1 MEEPRWLEPAQLQ
14 AWRRFTIMHM
24 QLTGRL
30 GQELAAD
37 GLSFQDYSILA
48 ALSDADDNRE
58 RAYSLGQKLGWE
70 KSRLSHHITRMVAR
84 GLVTRER
91 CPTDQ
96 RGSFVV
102 MTEAGRSAMVQA
114 APGHVTAVRRYFI
127 DQLTPAQIRTI
138 DDVSQAVLVAL
149 ESDTLGPDHEAD

>member
-1 MEEPRWLEPAQLQ
+1 MQEPEWLEPEQLQ

-48 ALSDADDNRE
+48 ALSDATDERE
-58 RAYSLGQKLGWE
+58 RAFSLGHKLGWE

-102 MTEAGRSAMVQA
+102 MTEAGRAAMVQA

-127 DQLTPAQIRTI
+127 DQLTPEQILTI
-138 DDVSQAVLVAL
+138 DDVSEAVLVAL
-149 ESDTLGPDHEAD
+149 EFDTLGPDHEAD